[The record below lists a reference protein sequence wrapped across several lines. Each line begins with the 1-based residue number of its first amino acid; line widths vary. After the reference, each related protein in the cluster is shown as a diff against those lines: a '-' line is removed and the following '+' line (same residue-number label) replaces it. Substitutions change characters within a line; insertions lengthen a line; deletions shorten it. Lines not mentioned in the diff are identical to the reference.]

1 MEDSSKQPASK
12 STSAPTSS
20 NEFVGYIHN
29 VSAVYNEKFFQ
40 CQLQG
45 TEESVT
51 RAVCFSPRKRKI
63 FAEFMEKKS
72 PVKIKRFNVDT
83 NANTSDL
90 LMGDSVIVEH
100 YPHLDFQRSEI
111 QSSTTL
117 LSVKSVQIGQHVTVK
132 AKVTNKSKEQKAG
145 DLTLVNCTLLDPTA
159 SIRMVL
165 WENFIGQVENNRT
178 YMFHNVMVRKDKYND
193 TIYLST
199 AKSGTEIKLT
209 EDFTEI
215 LAVPLTQDTTQ
226 FVSTTI
232 EGEILGITSINS
244 YFSCF
249 KCNKKL
255 EQSTV
260 AAYIQCNNCHLKQK
274 LKPTSQHWY
283 AQVLVQYS
291 DNKKI
296 TLTLFEEPIK
306 QILAIQNK
314 ESLLSTI
321 SEEMLTDSLLNLPTV
336 NFTYNT
342 TSKVVL
348 KIAKKE

>member
-1 MEDSSKQPASK
+1 MVYLYRVLYFLIGNHCLFIDSLLFSFSVMDDSSKQPASH

-20 NEFVGYIHN
+20 KEFVGYIHN
-29 VSAVYNEKFFQ
+29 VSALYNEKFFQ

-45 TEESVT
+45 KDESIIFT

-63 FAEFMEKKS
+63 FAGFEEKKS
-72 PVKIKRFNVDT
+72 PIKIKKFRVDT

-90 LMGDSVIVEH
+90 LMGHDVIVEH
-100 YPHLDFQRSEI
+100 YPELDFQRSQI

-117 LSVKSVQIGQHVTVK
+117 LSVKSVRIGQHVTVK
-132 AKVTNKSKEQKAG
+132 AKVTNMSKELKGG

-159 SIRMVL
+159 SMKMVL
-165 WENFIGQVENNRT
+165 WENFINQ
-178 YMFHNVMVRKDKYND
+178 
-193 TIYLST
+193 
-199 AKSGTEIKLT
+199 
-209 EDFTEI
+209 DFTEI

-226 FVSTTI
+226 YVSTTI

-249 KCNKKL
+249 KCKKKL
-255 EQSTV
+255 EQSTA
-260 AAYIQCNNCHLKQK
+260 AAYLECNNCHLKQK
-274 LKPTSQHWY
+274 LKPASQHWY
-283 AQVLVQYS
+283 AQVLVQFS
-291 DNKKI
+291 DEKKI

-306 QILAIQNK
+306 QILAIQN
-314 ESLLSTI
+314 EENLPTLT
-321 SEEMLTDSLLNLPTV
+321 EEMLTNSLLNLPAV

-342 TSKVVL
+342 TTKVVL